1 MKKSIL
7 TALIAI
13 PMIMLVAFKGGEET
27 KKQAAKPQEAS
38 TEFADCIVKYRSKW
52 GEGNCTKCTTGTA
65 DTYVVYVKNTC
76 NQKLDVVLAVQEE
89 SKLWNRTQWLGIAPN
104 DTIRVYACKGTGKF
118 LKWARK
124 AGDNG
129 YPFPSQQ
136 EINEQYK

>member
-1 MKKSIL
+1 MIL
-7 TALIAI
+7 ATLIAV
-13 PMIMLVAFKGGEET
+13 PTVLLLAFKGGEEI
-27 KKQAAKPQEAS
+27 KKQAEVKPQDGS
-38 TEFADCIVKYRSKW
+38 TEFADCIVKYKSKW
-52 GEGNCTKCTTGTA
+52 GEGNCSKCTSGTS

-76 NQKLDVVLAVQEE
+76 NEKLDVVLAVQEE